1 MRCICAEKD
10 RDIPLGRT
18 GENDVEA
25 VSFDVK
31 DWPDL
36 YGAGGSFVL
45 VHKRPG
51 DTQPY
56 LCATAVASSGRLV
69 WVIKAE
75 DLQFTGR
82 GEAQLSY
89 VVDSKV
95 AKSVIFTTRISR
107 SLEQEG
113 ELPEPY
119 ESMIEELIA
128 AAANI
133 TTEADRAETARD
145 AAETAQGKAEDAQEA
160 AETAQGKAEDAQEA
174 AETAQ
179 GKAENAQEA
188 AETAQGKAETAQGK
202 AEDAERD
209 AYLSAEQAEGSAVRA
224 EAAKDAVEN
233 LTVTAET
240 LPPGSSATAE
250 KTVDPQ
256 TGRANIAFGLPKGEK
271 GDQGDDYVL
280 TNQDREDIAELIK
293 DDTDI
298 FQEHTGLSIEEIL
311 VDIRAAVQ
319 VISNFVEYTGDTELS
334 DYSTMWV
341 QNRVLKAA
349 IDAIN
354 TALSGKQATLTF
366 DDDPTQNSNN
376 PVKSG
381 GVYSAVKALTDA
393 ILAGTEETAAYH
405 LGFYLDENG
414 DLVQVDD
421 E

>member
-1 MRCICAEKD
+1 MRCICAKKD

-36 YGAGGSFVL
+36 YGTGGSFVL

-95 AKSVIFTTRISR
+95 AKSVIFTTLISR

-113 ELPEPY
+113 DLPEPY

-133 TTEADRAETARD
+133 TTDADRAAAAAQSAATSEGNAQTFQNSAAASAINARLSAQ
-145 AAETAQGKAEDAQEA
+145 AAATAQGKAEDAQGA
-160 AETAQGKAEDAQEA
+160 
-174 AETAQ
+174 
-179 GKAENAQEA
+179 AENAQGA
-188 AETAQGKAETAQGK
+188 AENAQRA
-202 AEDAERD
+202 
-209 AYLSAEQAEGSAVRA
+209 AEGAQQEA
-224 EAAKDAVEN
+224 EAAAQNAGNSAADAEAAQNAVEN
-233 LTVTAET
+233 MTVSTET
-240 LPPGSSATAE
+240 LPPGSYATVQ
-250 KTVDPQ
+250 KTVNPE
-256 TGRANIAFGLPKGEK
+256 TGRVNIAFGLPQGEK
-271 GDQGDDYVL
+271 GNQGDDYVL
-280 TNQDREDIAELIK
+280 TPQDREDIAGLIE

-298 FQEHTGLSIEEIL
+298 FQEHTGLSIKDIL
-311 VDIRAAVQ
+311 QDIRAAVQ

-334 DYSTMWV
+334 DVSTMWV
-341 QNRVLKAA
+341 QNKVLKAA

-354 TALSGKQATLTF
+354 SALSGKQETLTF
-366 DDDPTQNSNN
+366 DDTPTQNSSN

-381 GVYSAVKALTDA
+381 GVYSAIKALTDA